1 MHVRIALL
9 TAAFSATATAQVR
22 IAPRTTTLVDD
33 SEPTHSTTPECES
46 RIESWTNGFPTPAPA
61 LEDAL
66 DQPVDADSGADWSSI
81 DGLCKFAAQL
91 PSTVL
96 PEFSSYNLEMYS
108 YLSSQSS
115 NLVALATSCSAD
127 MGAEPSLITSE
138 LAELLTMYSSF
149 SAGACDGVTATGTE
163 SASAT
168 KTATK
173 SGLTSVVSSTGSA
186 ATQTASTDASA
197 AASSG
202 ASASANASSSATTT
216 ASQNASPRETGM
228 FAAAALAMGVLGAA
242 VAL

>member
-1 MHVRIALL
+1 MHARTVFLA
-9 TAAFSATATAQVR
+9 AAFSATATAQVR

-33 SEPTHSTTPECES
+33 SEPTQSTTPECES
-46 RIESWTNGFPTPAPA
+46 RISSWTNNFPTPAPA

-96 PEFSSYNLEMYS
+96 TEFSSYNLEMYS

-173 SGLTSVVSSTGSA
+173 SGLTSVVSSTGSV

-202 ASASANASSSATTT
+202 ANASASTSATTT